1 MQGQEEDS
9 GLTSGLPFE
18 VVDGRASDI
27 ILNLPRGTHGSGR
40 VSGGREMH
48 SVVIDVSGYSSWFR
62 SVGSRGGRWSPS
74 VVGRRMVS
82 TVVILCLERST
93 CRRKRSA
100 GKSDRCRTRWTPKS
114 VHGTHADRSESTKGA
129 IQSYRPRVAI
139 RRGRLIIV
147 PRGRSNCTVFG
158 LWGGK

>member
-48 SVVIDVSGYSSWFR
+48 SVVIDASGCSSWFR
-62 SVGSRGGRWSPS
+62 SVGSRGGRWSPF
-74 VVGRRMVS
+74 GRPVTQS
-82 TVVILCLERST
+82 QVIDER
-93 CRRKRSA
+93 A
-100 GKSDRCRTRWTPKS
+100 GAETLSSSC
-114 VHGTHADRSESTKGA
+114 
-129 IQSYRPRVAI
+129 
-139 RRGRLIIV
+139 
-147 PRGRSNCTVFG
+147 
-158 LWGGK
+158 